1 MIDLG
6 LLLVI
11 YSNIGL
17 NLSQYNE
24 CQRNLIHSRIH
35 PILTCLALTN
45 YASFL
50 ILTTKL
56 YLNWNGDFNRN

>member
-17 NLSQYNE
+17 NPSQYNE
-24 CQRNLIHSRIH
+24 RQMNLIHSRIH
-35 PILTCLALTN
+35 PILSCLALTN
-45 YASFL
+45 YA
-50 ILTTKL
+50 
-56 YLNWNGDFNRN
+56 

>member
-17 NLSQYNE
+17 NPSQYNE
-24 CQRNLIHSRIH
+24 HQINLIHSRIH
-35 PILTCLALTN
+35 PILSCLALTN
-45 YASFL
+45 YASF
-50 ILTTKL
+50 
-56 YLNWNGDFNRN
+56 FNTN